1 MDKCKAIFYKTPS
14 TDFYEE
20 KVPIKLSNND
30 YAYVYNRVYD
40 DPELQQCHLMYN
52 TAETVQALARL
63 RLIHDSGKKDL
74 YIFSNESL
82 YEHITITDLI
92 SIKDLL
98 VDHQYDQG
106 IQKIMDIGYCR
117 DKRSDLMN
125 EDYVN
130 FSDQQARNISENKD
144 LLLSSGLLEYKMI
157 NVNSNERFY
166 FVSID
171 NLEPFEQYYEEMKKI
186 RLKTKK

>member
-1 MDKCKAIFYKTPS
+1 
-14 TDFYEE
+14 
-20 KVPIKLSNND
+20 
-30 YAYVYNRVYD
+30 
-40 DPELQQCHLMYN
+40 MYN

-157 NVNSNERFY
+157 NVNSN
-166 FVSID
+166 
-171 NLEPFEQYYEEMKKI
+171 
-186 RLKTKK
+186 